1 MELTLLP
8 SRRVL
13 NIQPDETVLAAL
25 LRQDAPISHSC
36 KDGRCGLC
44 RCALSVP
51 DFSSVGKS
59 LSDMSYVLAC
69 QTTPNADCLVDIP
82 DPDDILV
89 LPPQI
94 ARGSIVEIDAPVE
107 RVRRLTLRV
116 NKPLQFEAGQHF
128 ELTWRSGTAR
138 MYSAASLPT
147 DANLTFDIQLHY
159 HGVASSHVEQGL
171 NIGDTVRIQGPL
183 GATYLR
189 RHCTAPI
196 LCISNNTGLGALIAL
211 LRTIS
216 ESDMRNPVF
225 VYAGFSVPEY
235 VYGERE
241 LHRVTKTL
249 RNLQRCQTVIGG
261 GATRRGE
268 RLGLLTDILAS
279 DFRELSE
286 YRVYAY
292 GSPHAI
298 DVTCRLLR
306 LKGVAQDRL
315 HAEPF
320 HYAIL

>member
-13 NIQPDETVLAAL
+13 SIEPEETILAAL
-25 LRQDAPISHSC
+25 LRQNAPISHSC

-44 RCALSVP
+44 RCSLSVP

-59 LSDMSYVLAC
+59 LADMSYVLAC
-69 QTTPNADCLVDIP
+69 QTIPNADCLVEIP

-94 ARGSIVEIDAPVE
+94 ARGSVVAIDSPAE
-107 RVRRLTLRV
+107 RVRRVTLSL
-116 NKPLQFEAGQHF
+116 NKPLRFAAGQHF
-128 ELTWRSGTAR
+128 AVTWRPDMVR
-138 MYSAASLPT
+138 MYSATSLET
-147 DANLTFDIQLHY
+147 DTNLVFDIQLHY
-159 HGVASSHVEQGL
+159 HGTASSHVENVL
-171 NIGDTVRIQGPL
+171 KVGDALRIQGPL

-189 RHCTAPI
+189 RNCTAPI
-196 LCISNNTGLGALIAL
+196 LCIANNTGLGALLAL
-211 LRTIS
+211 LRDIS
-216 ESDMRNPVF
+216 EAQMRNPVF
-225 VYAGFSVPEY
+225 VYVGFSVSEY
-235 VYGERE
+235 VYGEQE
-241 LHRVTKTL
+241 LQQVTKTL
-249 RNLQRCQTVIGG
+249 RNLQRSRTVIGG
-261 GATRRGE
+261 GAIRRGD
-268 RLGLLTDILAS
+268 RLGLLTDVLAS

-286 YRVYAY
+286 YRVYAF

-320 HYAIL
+320 HFVTL